1 MVKGR
6 QMLNLLLVSSDKT
19 SLYDLASALGKNGE
33 VDVSWAKS
41 GLEALESVSGSA
53 FDLVIT
59 DETLADMT
67 GLELAGK
74 LLSMNPMIHC
84 ASVTSLS
91 QKEYHERSEGLG
103 LMDPLPDRPG
113 KKDAERLLQDLRQI
127 KGYLNGR

>member
-1 MVKGR
+1 ME
-6 QMLNLLLVSSDKT
+6 NLLLVSSGKAPL
-19 SLYDLASALGKNGE
+19 SDLASALEKDKD

-41 GLEALESVSGSA
+41 GLEALKSVSGSA

-74 LLSMNPMIHC
+74 LLSVNPMIHC
-84 ASVTSLS
+84 ASVSTLS
-91 QKEYHERSEGLG
+91 QREYHERSEGLG

-113 KKDAERLLQDLRQI
+113 EKDGERLLQNLRQI
-127 KGYLNGR
+127 KAALTVD

>member
-1 MVKGR
+1 ME
-6 QMLNLLLVSSDKT
+6 NLLLVSSDKT
-19 SLYDLASALGKNGE
+19 PLFDLASALEKDKD

-41 GLEALESVSGSA
+41 GLEALKSVSGST

-74 LLSMNPMIHC
+74 LLSVNPMIHC
-84 ASVTSLS
+84 ASVSTLS
-91 QKEYHERSEGLG
+91 QKEYHGKSEGLG

-113 KKDAERLLQDLRQI
+113 EKDAERLLQDLRRI
-127 KGYLNGR
+127 KGQLSGG

>member
-1 MVKGR
+1 MD
-6 QMLNLLLVSSDKT
+6 NLLLVSSDKT
-19 SLYDLASALGKNGE
+19 PLSDLASALEKDKD

-41 GLEALESVSGSA
+41 GLEALKSVSGSV

-74 LLSMNPMIHC
+74 LLSVNPMIHC
-84 ASVTSLS
+84 ASVTTLS
-91 QKEYHERSEGLG
+91 QREYHERSEGLG

-113 KKDAERLLQDLRQI
+113 EKDAEGLLQNLRQI
-127 KGYLNGR
+127 KAALTVD

>member
-1 MVKGR
+1 ME
-6 QMLNLLLVSSDKT
+6 NLLLVSSDKT
-19 SLYDLASALGKNGE
+19 PLSDLASALEKYK
-33 VDVSWAKS
+33 DVETSWAKS
-41 GLEALESVSGSA
+41 GLEALKSVSSSD

-74 LLSMNPMIHC
+74 LLSINPMIHC

-91 QKEYHERSEGLG
+91 QKEYHEKSEGLG

-113 KKDAERLLQDLRQI
+113 EKDAERLLRDLRQI
-127 KGYLNGR
+127 KGYLSGR